1 MKKRMAVRWL
11 PDAWERYQTLTPDQQ
26 EQARRLLAA
35 LLLSPEVGHFWH
47 RDLAHNPLSIV
58 SAYDTHVVY
67 RVLYRTTGD
76 TLFVLDVLVFP
87 WEPPAS
93 SDNP

>member
-1 MKKRMAVRWL
+1 MAVRWL
-11 PDAWERYQTLTPDQQ
+11 PDAWERYQTLAPAQQ

-35 LLLSPEVGHFWH
+35 LLMSPEAGRFW
-47 RDLAHNPLSIV
+47 RRGLDNQPLFVS
-58 SAYDTHVVY
+58 SAYDTHVIY

-87 WEPPAS
+87 WNDPAETEKR
-93 SDNP
+93 